1 MPPPTP
7 WVPPRDQAT
16 HRRPCLR
23 QREEEGAEKVAGG
36 GLGLRAEASGDTLFP
51 ALLPRTRP
59 PRAQAAPQLRP

>member
-23 QREEEGAEKVAGG
+23 QREEEGAEKVAGR
-36 GLGLRAEASGDTLFP
+36 GLGPRAEASGDTLFP

-59 PRAQAAPQLRP
+59 PRAQAAPNLRP